1 MQAGVTAWSRGRT
14 GLKQNTRIGPR
25 HPRLGG
31 IGFRVAR
38 WLAATTMGAAGFH
51 QLGSA
56 FCDARIAHV
65 REKLA
70 RGETVYLA
78 GLGAPGTHNSG
89 LALVEVTQA
98 HGPRL
103 IVNNEEE
110 RFSGNKHTTEYPKLS
125 IDAAVATL
133 REMGR
138 DVGDIDAWL
147 TSWDYPTLAG
157 TLARSVLEEL
167 PPSFKLVRTTEA
179 AGFDGRRLDQMTRTP
194 KILARQLGLA
204 ERVPLICLPHHDNH
218 AWFSYA
224 ASPFA
229 DDGEPVAIAVL
240 DGTGDQGS
248 ISLYVVENGA
258 IRRLYCNDSMFDS
271 LGAFYSVISSTQG
284 GWTWL
289 SSEGRYMGAAAWGD
303 MDRATN
309 PYYTRLRE
317 VLHFGS
323 GGEVRLNRAMANWY
337 CDPFDHPYQQALID
351 ILGEPLRP
359 DQLWNPDAVLRV
371 EDIQH
376 RPDTKDRLDKAAATQ
391 LVFEDAM
398 IHVVD
403 HLLRT
408 TGANRLVLTGGVALN
423 AVGNMRL
430 LEHFNEAWFGKAQ
443 QRNTRLQLWVP
454 PVPGDPGVTIGAA
467 WLFAHLA
474 GAPRG
479 APMTHAFYC
488 GTPPTQSDIASA
500 LAADDIASQR
510 IGDISTAEG
519 RDAAADL
526 MAFMV
531 ARGGVIALYQ
541 GAAETGPRAL
551 GHRSILANP
560 CDPLARERLNER
572 VKYREAIRPLAPMAT
587 LEAAQ
592 QYFDLLPGAADGD
605 YNAYNYMVLTARS
618 KPQALE
624 KIPAVIHADG
634 TGRIQIVRADDDPLT
649 YAYLKALGRHIGV
662 ELSVNTSFNVAGPIA
677 QTPQQAIDTLRRSKG
692 LDVVVLVAGNGEVHA
707 AWHGGERDSGR
718 FTGWHDAWKSRA
730 HIAQR

>member
-1 MQAGVTAWSRGRT
+1 M
-14 GLKQNTRIGPR
+14 KPNTRIGPR
-25 HPRLGG
+25 YPKLAAG
-31 IGFRVAR
+31 GFRFAR
-38 WLAATTMGAAGFH
+38 WLAAKTMRAAGFH
-51 QLGSA
+51 QLGSEFA
-56 FCDARIAHV
+56 DARIARV
-65 REKLA
+65 RDKLA

-98 HGPRL
+98 DGPRL

-133 REMGR
+133 RDMGR
-138 DVGDIDAWL
+138 DIGDIDAWL

-157 TLARSVLEEL
+157 TLARTVVEEL
-167 PPSFKLVRTTEA
+167 PQSIKLLRTTEA

-204 ERVPLICLPHHDNH
+204 ERLPLICLPHHDNH

-229 DDGEPVAIAVL
+229 DDGTPTAIAVL

-258 IRRLYCNDSMFDS
+258 MRRLYCNDSMFDS

-303 MDRATN
+303 MDRASN
-309 PYYTRLRE
+309 PYYARLRD
-317 VLHFGS
+317 VLHFGAN
-323 GGEVRLNRAMANWY
+323 GDIRLNRALANWY
-337 CDPFDHPYQQALID
+337 CDPFDHPYKEALTK
-351 ILGEPLRP
+351 ILGEPLKP
-359 DQLWNPDAVLRV
+359 DQLWNPDAMLRV
-371 EDIQH
+371 EDIHH
-376 RPDTKDRLDKAAATQ
+376 RRDTKDRLDKAAATQ

-430 LEHFNEAWFGKAQ
+430 LEHFNEAWFAGAQ
-443 QRNTRLQLWVP
+443 RRNARLHLWVP

-474 GAPRG
+474 SAPRG

-488 GTPPTQSDIASA
+488 GTPPSQGDIVHAV
-500 LAADDIASQR
+500 AADDITSQT
-510 IGDISTAEG
+510 IGDISTPEG
-519 RDAAADL
+519 LGAIADL

-531 ARGGVIALYQ
+531 ARNGVIALYQ

-560 CDPLARERLNER
+560 CDPAVRELLNAR

-587 LEAAQ
+587 LEAAKE
-592 QYFDLLPGAADGD
+592 YFELLPGAADAQ
-605 YNAYNYMVLTARS
+605 YNAYNYMVLTAHS
-618 KPQALE
+618 KPHARE
-624 KIPAVIHADG
+624 KISAVIHADG

-692 LDVVVLVAGNGEVHA
+692 LDVVVLVAGDGIVTA

-718 FTGWHDAWKSRA
+718 FRSWLADWKKTSASSQLTR
-730 HIAQR
+730 

>member
-1 MQAGVTAWSRGRT
+1 
-14 GLKQNTRIGPR
+14 LKQNTRIGPR
-25 HPRLGG
+25 NPRLAA
-31 IGFRVAR
+31 IGFRLAR
-38 WLAATTMGAAGFH
+38 WLAAKTMGLAGFH
-51 QLGSA
+51 QLGSEFA
-56 FCDARIAHV
+56 DARIAHV
-65 REKLA
+65 RDKLA

-98 HGPRL
+98 DGPRL

-125 IDAAVATL
+125 VDAVVATL

-138 DVGDIDAWL
+138 DIGDIDAWL

-157 TLARSVLEEL
+157 TLARSVIEEL
-167 PPSFKLVRTTEA
+167 PQSFKLVRTTEA

-204 ERVPLICLPHHDNH
+204 ERMPLICLPHHDNH

-229 DDGEPVAIAVL
+229 DDGEPTAVAVL
-240 DGTGDQGS
+240 DGTGDLGS
-248 ISLYVVENGA
+248 ISLYTIENGA
-258 IRRLYCNDSMFDS
+258 MRRLYCNDSMFDS

-303 MDRATN
+303 MDRASN
-309 PYYTRLRE
+309 PYYARLRD
-317 VLHFGS
+317 VLHFGAN
-323 GGEVRLNRAMANWY
+323 GEVMLNRAMANWY
-337 CDPFDHPYQQALID
+337 CDPFDHPYKQALTE

-376 RPDTKDRLDKAAATQ
+376 RPDTRDRLDKAAATQ

-398 IHVVD
+398 IHVVG
-403 HLLRT
+403 HLLRV

-430 LEHFNEAWFGKAQ
+430 LEHFDEAWFANAQ
-443 QRNTRLQLWVP
+443 QRNARLQLWVP

-467 WLFAHLA
+467 WLFSHLA
-474 GAPRG
+474 GARRG

-488 GTPPTQSDIASA
+488 GTAPTREDIVNA
-500 LAADDIASQR
+500 LQADDIASQH
-510 IGDISTAEG
+510 IGDISTPEG
-519 RDAAADL
+519 RDAIADL
-526 MAFMV
+526 MAFIV
-531 ARGGVIALYQ
+531 AQSGVIALYQ

-560 CDPLARERLNER
+560 CDPAARERLNER

-592 QYFDLLPGAADGD
+592 EYFELLPGAADAD
-605 YNAYNYMVLTARS
+605 YNAYNYMVLTAHS
-618 KPQALE
+618 KPCARD

-634 TGRIQIVRADDDPLT
+634 TGRIQIVRAEDDPLT

-662 ELSVNTSFNVAGPIA
+662 ELSINTSFNVAGPIA
-677 QTPQQAIDTLRRSKG
+677 QTPQQAIDTLRRSKE
-692 LDVVVLVAGNGEVHA
+692 LDVVLLVASGGEVHA

-718 FTGWHDAWKSRA
+718 FTGWYEEWKARA
-730 HIAQR
+730 HVTQR

>member
-1 MQAGVTAWSRGRT
+1 
-14 GLKQNTRIGPR
+14 LKPDIRIGPR
-25 HPRLGG
+25 HPRLAA
-31 IGFRVAR
+31 IGFRFAR
-38 WLAATTMGAAGFH
+38 WLAAKTMGAAGFH
-51 QLGSA
+51 QLGSE

-65 REKLA
+65 RAKLA

-125 IDAAVATL
+125 VDAVVATL

-138 DVGDIDAWL
+138 DIGDIDAWL

-157 TLARSVLEEL
+157 TLARSVIEEL
-167 PPSFKLVRTTEA
+167 PQSFKLMRTTEA

-194 KILARQLGLA
+194 KILARQLGLTD
-204 ERVPLICLPHHDNH
+204 RVPLICLPHHDNH

-229 DDGEPVAIAVL
+229 DDGEPTAVAVL

-248 ISLYVVENGA
+248 ISLYTVENGA
-258 IRRLYCNDSMFDS
+258 MRRLYCNDSMFDS

-289 SSEGRYMGAAAWGD
+289 SSEGRYMGAAAWGG
-303 MDRATN
+303 MDRASN
-309 PYYTRLRE
+309 PYYARLKD

-323 GGEVRLNRAMANWY
+323 DGEVRLNRAMANWY
-337 CDPFDHPYQQALID
+337 CDPFDHPYKQALTE

-359 DQLWNPDAVLRV
+359 DQLWNPDAMLRV
-371 EDIQH
+371 EDIHH

-403 HLLRT
+403 HLLRS

-430 LEHFNEAWFGKAQ
+430 LEHFDEAWFAEAQ
-443 QRNTRLQLWVP
+443 QRRARLQLWVP

-488 GTPPTQSDIASA
+488 GTPPTQPDIVSA
-500 LAADDIASQR
+500 LEADDIASQR
-510 IGDISTAEG
+510 IGDISTPEG
-519 RDAAADL
+519 RDAIADL

-531 ARGGVIALYQ
+531 AQSGVIALYQ

-560 CDPLARERLNER
+560 CDAQARERLNER

-587 LEAAQ
+587 LEAARE
-592 QYFDLLPGAADGD
+592 YFELLPGASDAD
-605 YNAYNYMVLTARS
+605 YNAYNYMVLTAHS
-618 KPQALE
+618 KPQARE

-634 TGRIQIVRADDDPLT
+634 TGRIQIVRAEDDPLT

-692 LDVVVLVAGNGEVHA
+692 LDVVVLVAGDGEVQA

-718 FTGWHDAWKSRA
+718 FTGWYSEWKSRMQVT
-730 HIAQR
+730 QR